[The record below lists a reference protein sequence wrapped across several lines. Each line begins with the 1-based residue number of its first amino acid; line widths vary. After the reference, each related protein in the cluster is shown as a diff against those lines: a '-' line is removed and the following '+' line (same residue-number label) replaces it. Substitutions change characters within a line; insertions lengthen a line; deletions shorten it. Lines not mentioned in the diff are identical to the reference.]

1 MLTTIM
7 IRINNSVPQGLSSSL
22 FTSNLQSMGKWL
34 GPEGSDCGLVNVGHI
49 PSTSACPDGCRSTS
63 GPAELRSAPVLE
75 GECHYSFDIVSTVLS
90 TCASVTNRP

>member
-49 PSTSACPDGCRSTS
+49 PSTSG
-63 GPAELRSAPVLE
+63 
-75 GECHYSFDIVSTVLS
+75 LS
-90 TCASVTNRP
+90 